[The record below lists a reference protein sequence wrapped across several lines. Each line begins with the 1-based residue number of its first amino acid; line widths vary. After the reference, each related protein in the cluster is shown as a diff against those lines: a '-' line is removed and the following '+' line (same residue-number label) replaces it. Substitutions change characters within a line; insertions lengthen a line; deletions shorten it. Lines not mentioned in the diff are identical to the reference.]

1 MYNRRYDKVFLML
14 RQEVAGYAL
23 GKRPPWGSCV
33 MELKNGKGKLHL
45 TAQGLKPLGR
55 GYAVYVMAGE
65 ESIYCGELRPD
76 SREGRGELKWEFQ
89 PDAVGQGKTAED
101 FHTVL
106 ILAEDGKGGVSAP
119 LTAYFG
125 EKKNWKKDFKAREK
139 TLQPVAEKINMST
152 AEEEIKIQAAE
163 AAVLTPPVVEMI
175 PFVAEQRKEGAEQP
189 KGPNG
194 KDTNAKVAETQ
205 KTSYHGSFQGL
216 LAKFRQELENL
227 EETGILTPQ
236 ETENIRNLGA
246 KPAPIPLE
254 KKEQASSEETPNEME
269 KTAEPE
275 AQPLL
280 ETVEQQES
288 FFAKNREL
296 EPFGDGEQW
305 KCLSLEELTVL
316 SQIPLKWQREFF
328 FLLPYRRYHHLI
340 LQEKEDGIWLGLPGF
355 YDAKDEA
362 DAKSFGFGEFRR
374 VDDEWGYWMAFL
386 RREG

>member
-45 TAQGLKPLGR
+45 TVQGLKPLGR

-65 ESIYCGELRPD
+65 ESIFCGELRPD
-76 SREGRGELKWEFQ
+76 SKEGHGELKWEFQ
-89 PDAVGQGKTAED
+89 PDALGNGKKAED

-125 EKKNWKKDFKAREK
+125 EKKNWKKEFKPREK
-139 TLQPVAEKINMST
+139 TLQPIEEMKLQAV
-152 AEEEIKIQAAE
+152 EEEIKLQAAE
-163 AAVLTPPVVEMI
+163 AAVLTPPVVQITPSVSEK
-175 PFVAEQRKEGAEQP
+175 RKEPQEPP
-189 KGPNG
+189 KNTNVKG
-194 KDTNAKVAETQ
+194 TNAKVAEEQ
-205 KTSYHGSFQGL
+205 KASYHGSFQGL

-236 ETENIRNLGA
+236 ETENIRNMGA
-246 KPAPIPLE
+246 NPAPKPIEKQEQEKVEERERETEKPLVE
-254 KKEQASSEETPNEME
+254 PS
-269 KTAEPE
+269 AEP
-275 AQPLL
+275 
-280 ETVEQQES
+280 VEQQES
-288 FFAKNREL
+288 IFAQNREL

-305 KCLSLEELTVL
+305 KCLSLEELLLL

-340 LQEKEDGIWLGLPGF
+340 LQEQEDGIWLGLPAF
-355 YDAKDEA
+355 YDEKDAA
-362 DAKSFGFGEFRR
+362 DAKSFGFREFRR
-374 VDDEWGYWMAFL
+374 VDDEWGYWMTFL
-386 RREG
+386 EREG

>member
-45 TAQGLKPLGR
+45 TVQGLKPLGR

-65 ESIYCGELRPD
+65 ESIFCGEMRPD
-76 SREGRGELKWEFQ
+76 SREGHGELKWEFQ
-89 PDAVGQGKTAED
+89 PDALGNGKTAED

-106 ILAEDGKGGVSAP
+106 ILAEDGKGGGSAP

-125 EKKNWKKDFKAREK
+125 EKKNWKKDFKPREK
-139 TLQPVAEKINMST
+139 TLQPI
-152 AEEEIKIQAAE
+152 EEEIKLQPVEEEIKLQAAE
-163 AAVLTPPVVEMI
+163 AAVLTPPVMQII
-175 PFVAEQRKEGAEQP
+175 PAVSEKQKEQQK
-189 KGPNG
+189 PNF

-236 ETENIRNLGA
+236 ETENIRNMGE
-246 KPAPIPLE
+246 KSEPVSLE
-254 KKEQASSEETPNEME
+254 KQEQEKAEEQAAETEEKAVQLLSET
-269 KTAEPE
+269 
-275 AQPLL
+275 L
-280 ETVEQQES
+280 EQQES
-288 FFAKNREL
+288 IFAKNREL

-305 KCLSLEELTVL
+305 KCLSLEELILL

-355 YDAKDEA
+355 YDEKDEA

>member
-45 TAQGLKPLGR
+45 TVQGLKPLGR

-65 ESIYCGELRPD
+65 ESIFCGELRPD
-76 SREGRGELKWEFQ
+76 SKEGHGELKWEFQ
-89 PDAVGQGKTAED
+89 PDALGNGKKAED

-125 EKKNWKKDFKAREK
+125 EKKNWKKEFKPREK
-139 TLQPVAEKINMST
+139 TLQPIEEMKLQT
-152 AEEEIKIQAAE
+152 AEEEIKLQAAE
-163 AAVLTPPVVEMI
+163 AAVMTPPVVQIMPAVSEKREERT
-175 PFVAEQRKEGAEQP
+175 EQSKDINA
-189 KGPNG
+189 

-236 ETENIRNLGA
+236 ETENIRSMGA
-246 KPAPIPLE
+246 NPVPATLE
-254 KKEQASSEETPNEME
+254 KQEQGKGEEQAAEME
-269 KTAEPE
+269 ERA
-275 AQPLL
+275 AQLL
-280 ETVEQQES
+280 AETVEQQES

-305 KCLSLEELTVL
+305 KCLSMEELVLL

-340 LQEKEDGIWLGLPGF
+340 LQEQEDGIWLGLPAF
-355 YDAKDEA
+355 YDEKDEA
-362 DAKSFGFGEFRR
+362 DAKSFGFREFCR
-374 VDDEWGYWMAFL
+374 VDDEWGYWMTFL
-386 RREG
+386 EREG

>member
-45 TAQGLKPLGR
+45 TVQGLKPLGR

-65 ESIYCGELRPD
+65 KSIFCGELRPD
-76 SREGRGELKWEFQ
+76 SREGRGELKWEFL
-89 PDAVGQGKTAED
+89 PDAVGAGKTAED

-139 TLQPVAEKINMST
+139 TLQPIEEEMKLQPE
-152 AEEEIKIQAAE
+152 EEEIKLQAAE

-175 PFVAEQRKEGAEQP
+175 PFVAEQRKEGTEQP
-189 KGPNG
+189 KEPNG

-227 EETGILTPQ
+227 EEMGILTPQ
-236 ETENIRNLGA
+236 ETENIRNMGA
-246 KPAPIPLE
+246 KPEPVSLE
-254 KKEQASSEETPNEME
+254 KQEQEKAEEQAAETEERS
-269 KTAEPE
+269 
-275 AQPLL
+275 AQLL
-280 ETVEQQES
+280 SETVEQQES
-288 FFAKNREL
+288 VFAKNREL

-305 KCLSLEELTVL
+305 KCLSLEELTLL

-355 YDAKDEA
+355 YDKKEEA
-362 DAKSFGFGEFRR
+362 DAKSFGFRKFRR

-386 RREG
+386 EREG